1 MANSYLESNWVN
13 EGQLIVEK
21 LVKSWS
27 DRYLSIVKYRE
38 RNYTDFM

>member
-1 MANSYLESNWVN
+1 MANSLLEQNWVT
-13 EGQLIVEK
+13 EGQELVEK

-27 DRYLSIVKYRE
+27 DRYYSIVKYRD